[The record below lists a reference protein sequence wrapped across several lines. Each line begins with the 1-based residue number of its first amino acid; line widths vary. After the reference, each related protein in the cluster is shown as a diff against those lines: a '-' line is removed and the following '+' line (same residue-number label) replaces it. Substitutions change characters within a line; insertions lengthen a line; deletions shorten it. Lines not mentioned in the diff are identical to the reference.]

1 MIKITG
7 SVLAIIPVAFKPV
20 GLCVLSSAYILD
32 GNGQHIF
39 PGGTSGPLPDI
50 AESHS
55 PSLAE
60 HCTCQGLAG
69 CLSLLRSSHPVPG
82 PRLITHS
89 ASVPGSCPGLNNCKI
104 TMTLIGSLAMVWRV
118 PDLCFFFF
126 FLTVLSSLSGGWQS
140 WVTICPPRGSHAWSK
155 GGQDVVHSIEPS
167 TSVAPSA
174 VWQDKYGVRNT

>member
-82 PRLITHS
+82 PCLITRS

-104 TMTLIGSLAMVWRV
+104 TMTLIGSLATVWRA
-118 PDLCFFFF
+118 PALF
-126 FLTVLSSLSGGWQS
+126 FLTVLSPLRGGWQS
-140 WVTICPPRGSHAWSK
+140 WVTIRPLRGSHAWSK
-155 GGQDVVHSIEPS
+155 RGQEIVQSIEPNAS
-167 TSVAPSA
+167 AAPSA
-174 VWQDKYGVRNT
+174 AWQDTYGVRNTRRKE

>member
-20 GLCVLSSAYILD
+20 GLRVLSSAYTLD

-39 PGGTSGPLPDI
+39 PGGTSGPLPGI

-69 CLSLLRSSHPVPG
+69 CLLLLRSSHPVPG
-82 PRLITHS
+82 PCLITRS
-89 ASVPGSCPGLNNCKI
+89 ASVLGSYPGLNNCKI
-104 TMTLIGSLAMVWRV
+104 TMTLIGSLATVWRA
-118 PDLCFFFF
+118 PALFFNSAQSFKGRMAE
-126 FLTVLSSLSGGWQS
+126 LGHNLSSQRLPCLEQTWTRDRSL
-140 WVTICPPRGSHAWSK
+140 H
-155 GGQDVVHSIEPS
+155 
-167 TSVAPSA
+167 
-174 VWQDKYGVRNT
+174 